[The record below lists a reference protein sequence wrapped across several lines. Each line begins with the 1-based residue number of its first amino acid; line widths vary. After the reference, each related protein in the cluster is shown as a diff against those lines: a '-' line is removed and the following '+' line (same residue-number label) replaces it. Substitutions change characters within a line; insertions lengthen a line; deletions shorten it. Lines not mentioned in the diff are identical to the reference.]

1 MMKDDQFD
9 GGEEFA
15 EDPFEDEED
24 NQLDEANIHTPR
36 MALEDLFH
44 ELAYEQ
50 TSPFR
55 KARPVSYSST
65 NAANFRHTEGS
76 VTQSPHTPL
85 RRSRRVSTLL

>member
-1 MMKDDQFD
+1 MMEDDQID

-24 NQLDEANIHTPR
+24 NQMDESNIHTPR
-36 MALEDLFH
+36 MALEGH

-55 KARPVSYSST
+55 KARPVTHSST
-65 NAANFRHTEGS
+65 NAAYFRHTEGS
-76 VTQSPHTPL
+76 VTQSPPTPL
-85 RRSRRVSTLL
+85 RRSRRVSTLP

>member
-15 EDPFEDEED
+15 EDPFEDEQD
-24 NQLDEANIHTPR
+24 NQMDESNIHTPR

-44 ELAYEQ
+44 ELACEQ

-55 KARPVSYSST
+55 KARPVTYSST
-65 NAANFRHTEGS
+65 KF
-76 VTQSPHTPL
+76 SPHGRL
-85 RRSRRVSTLL
+85 RDTESSHSFTAL